1 MSNGSQVGAV
11 IGGTVGAIGG
21 FFLGNPTMGFAV
33 GWAIGGAVGGLLDPE
48 PDQITDFGAQAIP
61 PFNTSLRG
69 LTIPILFGTNRVSS
83 NIIWQ
88 SNYQT
93 IRTLTKNDSGGK
105 GGGSGGGKGPQQ
117 KTAKYTYKID
127 IIYHLGVP
135 AEPVDLIKVWNAGK
149 AIDSSVV
156 ALVATSNSNYL
167 GPDPQFDDDSTTLAF
182 SSAAFYRG
190 QGAPSAGWTP
200 LSSSVG
206 GDVRWP
212 YSVWIGFSELAL
224 GESPVIPQLSFEV
237 GPQGDGFRPDP
248 RFKWSKQLDLSRA
261 QGFSGSSAE
270 DVYGNIWVF
279 GQDDD
284 STLVYDSTGNLL
296 QTHSWATLAS
306 DAIAGISGFPHVSP
320 YASGSNMVCYGSLVC
335 GGTRVLFHFQAGSL
349 PYTYV
354 FGVGQVQP
362 TGEIILTG
370 SCAAWGISGL
380 FPDFTFSQ
388 HGGFIFLDED
398 ADTESYI
405 LAIRSNFSNQFRCQF
420 CVSVGQMEGVLNGVR
435 ITYVGLTHRSFSS
448 YELEFNP
455 LSRWAADRRWTS
467 ILDPYFC
474 LPSGS
479 DMYLYF
485 YSGPNVHNPVGQFLT
500 DRNAFNSS
508 RGGLSR
514 WRISMSTLPDRY
526 DITFTNPGIFAAN
539 DPQFVTDFVDENS
552 VPYGSFDDHD
562 MDFETGTTSTADVRW
577 QPKPALIEKLET
589 GVWLVIFYATVNENA
604 NYISNTNYLT
614 RIKLRA
620 FTYSQLTGKF
630 TDYDRASGILYPVQ
644 TAYGGSFVSTDP
656 DMDQVSIA
664 RDGDYLRTYILG
676 NGYLVRADFG
686 RLIMVGGA
694 DTTPPQII
702 REILVNEVF
711 GLYPGADIIDSS
723 TYNTAVSYC
732 NNNSIRISCQYRR
745 DGRAWDFIERL
756 LAVYDGYL
764 TIDASAGRIK
774 FGVMDYN
781 STPVRTID
789 NDRLLRRSKDRPPVS
804 TTKGATQDTYNL
816 VRVSYIDRDLE
827 YKQNQVEEGDEV
839 DQDLYGVRMR
849 EFPPD
854 FVMPGWLAARMAS
867 RSLWTNLYTRDRHR
881 FYLGWKD
888 ADLEPGDVVTL
899 VDSFTNLNQVVQIA
913 RMVEVERGIFEM
925 DAAQMNQ
932 YIPGTIPSQVGS
944 FVWTFLDSQATSYYS
959 NASSPSQAI
968 NDGVVTGLRYA
979 RMYELP
985 YEFEIDGIPRVYVGW
1000 IPEGNAAG
1008 AVLYVSADGTTY
1020 GATQQITPYPV
1031 TGRILTNLVPSDI
1044 PYHENVPVVLYPTS
1058 ASANSFDTLG
1068 TLVDVDASG
1077 MHSGTG
1083 LFWVGSE
1090 MIAYTGAT
1098 LVSQN
1103 RYTLDKV
1110 YRGWGGTV
1118 PANISSGA
1126 MFWKQGGG
1134 VFTQEYTTDRIGQ
1147 TIHYKVAPFDF
1158 RGNEFNVAS
1167 IQAGSYTI
1175 LGTFYRPSLA
1185 RAPEVNSSRGHTR
1198 LNVGSAGDI
1207 SVFWRNHSPR
1217 GGYGVGG
1224 HGKNIGG
1231 YGGFVA
1237 DPNSLGW
1244 RVEVVGSGSAVVRSA
1259 FVNTPAFTYTNSQNF
1274 ADNGAWRGSVAV
1286 KVTPRNIFGDAMAS
1300 AVTSLELFF

>member
-1 MSNGSQVGAV
+1 MSNGSQIGAV
-11 IGGTVGAIGG
+11 VGGTVGAIGG

-33 GWAIGGAVGGLLDPE
+33 GWAIGGAVGGMLDPE

-69 LTIPILFGTNRVSS
+69 LTIPVLFGTNRVSS

-93 IRTLTKNDSGGK
+93 IRTLTRNDSGGK

-117 KTAKYTYKID
+117 KTAKYTYKLD
-127 IIYHLGVP
+127 IIYHLGIS
-135 AEPVDLIKVWNAGK
+135 AEPVDLLKIWNAGK
-149 AIDSSVV
+149 VIDSTVT
-156 ALVATSNSNYL
+156 ALIATSNSNYL
-167 GPDPQFDDDSTTLAF
+167 GPDPQFDDQSTTLAF

-190 QGAPSAGWTP
+190 ENAPAAGWTP

-212 YSVWIGFSELAL
+212 NSVWVGFSELAL
-224 GESPVIPQLSFEV
+224 GENPVIPQLSFEV

-248 RFKWSKQLDLSRA
+248 RFKWSAQLPTPFN
-261 QGFSGSSAE
+261 QGFNGGTE
-270 DVYGNIWVF
+270 DVHGNIWVF
-279 GQDDD
+279 GIDDAP
-284 STLVYDSTGNLL
+284 TLVYDSNGNLL
-296 QTHSWATLAS
+296 QTHSWATLGA
-306 DAIAGISGFPHVSP
+306 AALAFMSGFPHGTDP
-320 YASGSNMVCYGSLVC
+320 TSNGTNMCCYGALVC
-335 GGTRVLFHFQAGSL
+335 GGTRVLFHFQAGTL

-362 TGEIILTG
+362 DGTINVTG
-370 SCAAWGISGL
+370 SCAAWGIAGI
-380 FPDFTFSQ
+380 FPDFTYAQ
-388 HGGFIFLDED
+388 HGGFAFLDED

-405 LAIRSNFSNQFRCQF
+405 LAMRSNFSNQFRCQF
-420 CVSVGQMEGVLNGVR
+420 CVSIGQMEGVLRGTR
-435 ITYVGLTHRSFSS
+435 ITYVGLTHASFTS
-448 YELEFNP
+448 YQLEFNP
-455 LSRWAADRRWTS
+455 LFRWDNQRRYTS
-467 ILDPYFC
+467 ISDPYFC
-474 LPSGS
+474 LPYGG
-479 DMYLYF
+479 DVYLYF
-485 YSGPNVHNPVGQFLT
+485 YSGPDVHNPTGQFLT
-500 DRNAFNSS
+500 DRNNFNAS

-514 WRISMSTLPDRY
+514 WKISTSVLPELY
-526 DITFTNPGIFAAN
+526 VASNPGIFGLN
-539 DPQFVTDFVDENS
+539 DPEFITKFRDEDGNL
-552 VPYGSFDDHD
+552 YGSFDDHN
-562 MDFETGTTSTADVRW
+562 MDFETGTTSTANVRW

-589 GVWLVIFYATVNENA
+589 GLWLVIFYATVNSNA
-604 NYISNTNYLT
+604 NYINNTNYLT

-620 FTYSQLTGKF
+620 FTYSQLTGEF
-630 TDYDRASGILYPVQ
+630 TEYDRASGVLYPVK
-644 TAYGGSFVSTDP
+644 TAYSAAFFSATDP
-656 DMDQVSIA
+656 DMDQVGIA
-664 RDGDYLRTYILG
+664 RDGDYLRTYIIG
-676 NGYLVRADFG
+676 NGYLIRADFG
-686 RLIMVGGA
+686 RLILLGGA
-694 DTTPPQII
+694 DITPPQII
-702 REILVNEVF
+702 REILVNDVF
-711 GLYPGADIIDSS
+711 GVYPGADIIDST
-723 TYNTAVSYC
+723 TYNTAVTYC
-732 NNNSIRISCQYRR
+732 ENNNIRISCQYRR

-764 TIDASAGRIK
+764 SIDASAGRIK
-774 FGVMDYN
+774 FGVMDFN

-789 NDRLLRRSKDRPPVS
+789 NDRLLRQSKDRPPVN
-804 TTKGATQDTYNL
+804 TTKGAIQDTYNL

-839 DQDLYGVRMR
+839 DQDLNGVRMR

-854 FVMPGWLAARMAS
+854 FVMPGWLASRMAS

-888 ADLEPGDVVTL
+888 ADLEPGDVITL

-913 RMVEVERGIFEM
+913 RMTEVERGVFEV

-944 FVWTFLDSQATSYYS
+944 FVWTFLDTQATSFYS
-959 NASSPSQAI
+959 NVSSPSQAL
-968 NDGVVTGLRYA
+968 NDGIVTGLRYA

-985 YEFEIDGIPRVYVGW
+985 YEFEIDGIPRIYVGW

-1008 AVLYVSADGTTY
+1008 ATLYISADGSTY

-1031 TGRILTNLVPSDI
+1031 TGRILTNLAVNNL

-1058 ASANSFDTLG
+1058 SSINSFDTLG

-1090 MIAYTGAT
+1090 MIAYQGAT

-1118 PANISSGA
+1118 PSNISSGA

-1134 VFTQEYTTDRIGQ
+1134 VFVQEYTTDRIGQ
-1147 TIHYKVAPFDF
+1147 VIHYKVAPFDF

-1185 RAPEVNSSRGHTR
+1185 RAPEVNSERVMTR
-1198 LNVGSAGDI
+1198 LNVGSAGDV
-1207 SVFWRNHSPR
+1207 SLFWRNHSPR

-1224 HGKNIGG
+1224 YGKNTGG

-1244 RVEVVGSGSAVVRSA
+1244 RVEIVGSGGVVVRSA

-1274 ADNGAWRGSVAV
+1274 ADNGAWRGNVAV
-1286 KVTPRNIFGDAMAS
+1286 RVTPRNAYGDAMGS